1 MSNTT
6 NLRRQ
11 LAYQVI
17 QEVQKA
23 VIGKED
29 RVRKVMMAILS
40 GDTFCWRI
48 FPVWAKQPWL
58 WLFPKH

>member
-6 NLRRQ
+6 NLRSQ

-23 VIGKED
+23 VIGKG
-29 RVRKVMMAILS
+29 KKT
-40 GDTFCWRI
+40 GF
-48 FPVWAKQPWL
+48 AK
-58 WLFPKH
+58 